1 LANRALEG
9 ETNTLFYKGK
19 RLRLVPESGR
29 IDPATRF
36 DKLTPLQIINPQF
49 PNLEDVDMLPEMQR
63 EWEQDWK
70 DEGFL

>member
-1 LANRALEG
+1 
-9 ETNTLFYKGK
+9 
-19 RLRLVPESGR
+19 LVPESGR
-29 IDPATRF
+29 SDPATRF